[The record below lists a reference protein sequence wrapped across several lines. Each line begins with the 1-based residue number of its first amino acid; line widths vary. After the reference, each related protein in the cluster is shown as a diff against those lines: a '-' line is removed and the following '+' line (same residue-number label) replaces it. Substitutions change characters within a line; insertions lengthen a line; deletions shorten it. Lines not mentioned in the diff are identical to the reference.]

1 MKPDGRDSL
10 RGLSTEQA
18 ARLLARDGPNELPRP
33 PRRTAGRI
41 LRELAREPMHQLLTA
56 AVAIYFVLGDIAEA
70 SVLLAFL
77 GVIVTITLV
86 QERRTERVLEAL
98 RDMTSPRALVW
109 RDGAPRRVAGVE
121 LVRGDLIE
129 LAEGDRVPAD
139 ARLISAND
147 LAVDESLLSGESLP
161 VAKAAAAADGP
172 AGGEP
177 APSRQVFAGTMVVAG
192 RALAEVSATGAH
204 SEIGRIGAV
213 LGAIEAESTP
223 LHRQTRQL
231 VRWFSV
237 LGLVVS
243 LIVGVL
249 FAWSQGDW
257 LGATLAGI
265 TMAMSMLPQEFLLI
279 LTVFMAMGAWRLS
292 QHRVLTR
299 RAATIEALGAATV
312 LCTDKTGTL
321 TRNQMRI
328 ETLVCFGA
336 AGPVSWHAADGAL
349 DAPFATLL
357 RHGVLACEQ
366 DAFDPMERA
375 FHALAAATLAD
386 RAPQARLV
394 HEYGLSPALPVMTHV
409 WQLDPGP
416 EQVVAA
422 KGAPESVIGLCRL
435 PAALHAQ
442 VLAAAADLAAQGM
455 RVLAVASAG
464 FAGGAWPATPHG
476 FDFRLLGLVAL
487 ADPLRDTVPRAV
499 EDCRRAGIR
508 VLMITGDHP
517 GTARAIARQ
526 AGLDGEAGLLLGDE
540 VAALDA
546 AALRRAVRTTTVFAR
561 VPPQQ
566 KLRIVEALKANGE
579 VVAMTGDGVNDAP
592 SLKAAHIGIAM
603 GGRGT
608 DVAREASAL
617 VLLDDDFGTLV
628 EAVRLGRRIY
638 DNLLKAMRFV
648 FAVHVPI
655 AGLTL
660 LPMLLGWPLLFTP
673 MHIAFLE
680 IVIDPVCSIVFEA
693 EDDEPDLMARSPREP
708 SAPLFSVSMI
718 AQSLLQGCV
727 ILLLVGGFYAWL
739 LHAGRSEDV
748 ARASTFV
755 ALIASNIALILA
767 NRSLRGDFRAVL
779 DGRNRALWSI
789 IVSVLALL
797 SVILAFQPV
806 RSLFGFALP
815 DPLLISASLGLGAT
829 ALIALM
835 VQQRL
840 MTAFAHAARRR
851 GAPTR
856 QG

>member
-1 MKPDGRDSL
+1 MNPDGRDPQ

-33 PRRTAGRI
+33 PRRTAWHI

-56 AVAIYFVLGDIAEA
+56 AVAIYFVLGDLAEA

-77 GVIVTITLV
+77 GVIVSITLV

-109 RDGAPRRVAGVE
+109 RDGAPRRLAGVE

-129 LAEGDRVPAD
+129 LAEGDRVPSD

-161 VAKAAAAADGP
+161 VAKSAAAGDEPGGEP
-172 AGGEP
+172 AGDAP

-243 LIVGVL
+243 VVVGVL

-328 ETLVCFGA
+328 ETLVCFNPDGPA
-336 AGPVSWHAADGAL
+336 HWRAGDGAL
-349 DAPFATLL
+349 DARFAALL

-366 DAFDPMERA
+366 EAFDPMERA
-375 FHALAAATLAD
+375 FHELAAATLTEPAAQ
-386 RAPQARLV
+386 RSLV

-409 WQLDPGP
+409 WQLGPGP
-416 EQVVAA
+416 AHIVAA
-422 KGAPESVIGLCRL
+422 KGAPESVTALCRL
-435 PAALHAQ
+435 PAALRAQ
-442 VLAAAADLAAQGM
+442 VLEVAASLAGQGM
-455 RVLAVASAG
+455 RVLAVAGAS
-464 FAGGAWPATPHG
+464 FAGGAWPTTPHG

-540 VAALDA
+540 VAALDD

-561 VPPQQ
+561 VAPQQ

-660 LPMLLGWPLLFTP
+660 IPMLLGWPLLFTP

-693 EDDEPDLMARSPREP
+693 EDEEPDLMARAPREP
-708 SAPLFSVSMI
+708 SAPLFSPAMM
-718 AQSLLQGCV
+718 AGSLLQGGV
-727 ILLLVGGFYAWL
+727 VLLLVGGFYGGL
-739 LHAGRSEDV
+739 LQHGLAEPA
-748 ARASTFV
+748 ARTTAFI

-767 NRSLRGDFRAVL
+767 NRAMSGGLRAAL
-779 DGRNRALWSI
+779 LARNRALWGM
-789 IVSVLALL
+789 VLATAALL
-797 SVILAFQPV
+797 ATVVGVEPL
-806 RSLFGFALP
+806 RRLFGFALP
-815 DPLLISASLGLGAT
+815 EPMWIGAALGLGAAT
-829 ALIALM
+829 LAVLLLQRALLA
-835 VQQRL
+835 
-840 MTAFAHAARRR
+840 AFARARAAAR
-851 GAPTR
+851 A
-856 QG
+856 

>member
-1 MKPDGRDSL
+1 M
-10 RGLSTEQA
+10 EQA

-33 PRRTAGRI
+33 PRRTAWHI

-56 AVAIYFVLGDIAEA
+56 AVAIYFVLGDLAEA

-77 GVIVTITLV
+77 GVIVSITLV

-109 RDGAPRRVAGVE
+109 RDGAPQRLAGVE

-161 VAKAAAAADGP
+161 VAKSAAADGEP
-172 AGGEP
+172 AGDAP
-177 APSRQVFAGTMVVAG
+177 APSRRVFAGTMVVAG
-192 RALAEVSATGAH
+192 RALAEVSTTGAH

-243 LIVGVL
+243 VVVGVL

-328 ETLVCFGA
+328 ETLVCFTADGPTRWR
-336 AGPVSWHAADGAL
+336 AGDGAL
-349 DAPFATLL
+349 DERFAALL
-357 RHGVLACEQ
+357 RHGVVACEQ

-375 FHALAAATLAD
+375 FHTLAATSLAD
-386 RAPQARLV
+386 PAAPRRLV

-409 WQLDPGP
+409 WELDTGP
-416 EQVVAA
+416 EHAAVAA
-422 KGAPESVIGLCRL
+422 KGAPESVAGLCRL
-435 PAALHAQ
+435 PEALRAQ
-442 VLAAAADLAAQGM
+442 VLEAAVGLADQGM
-455 RVLAVASAG
+455 RVLAVASAC
-464 FAGGAWPATPHG
+464 FAGKAWPATPHG

-487 ADPLRDTVPRAV
+487 ADPLRETVPRAV

-526 AGLDGEAGLLLGDE
+526 AGLDGEAGVLLGDE
-540 VAALDA
+540 VAALDD
-546 AALRRAVRTTTVFAR
+546 AALRRAVSTTTVFAR
-561 VPPQQ
+561 VAPQD

-608 DVAREASAL
+608 DVAREASSL

-628 EAVRLGRRIY
+628 QAVRLGRRIY

-660 LPMLLGWPLLFTP
+660 IPMLMGWPLVFTP

-680 IVIDPVCSIVFEA
+680 IIIDPVCSIVFEA
-693 EDDEPDLMARSPREP
+693 EDEEPDLMARAPRDP
-708 SAPLFSVSMI
+708 SAPLFSMSLI
-718 AQSLLQGCV
+718 AQSLVQGCV
-727 ILLLVGGFYAWL
+727 VLLLVGGFYAWL
-739 LHAGRSEDV
+739 LHKGTSADA
-748 ARASTFV
+748 ARASAFI

-767 NRSLRGDFRAVL
+767 NRSLYGRFRAAIQT
-779 DGRNRALWSI
+779 RNRALWGMVLTI
-789 IVSVLALL
+789 LALL
-797 SVILAFQPV
+797 SAVLVWGPV
-806 RSLFGFALP
+806 RRLFGFELP
-815 DPLLISASLGLGAT
+815 DPIMIGASLGLGVAT
-829 ALIALM
+829 FMALM
-835 VQQRL
+835 LQQGL
-840 MTAFAHAARRR
+840 MATRRR
-851 GAPTR
+851 GWR
-856 QG
+856 GR

>member
-1 MKPDGRDSL
+1 MNPDGRDSQ
-10 RGLSTEQA
+10 RGLNTEQA
-18 ARLLARDGPNELPRP
+18 AGLLARDGPNELPRP
-33 PRRTAGRI
+33 PRRTAAHI
-41 LRELAREPMHQLLTA
+41 LRELAREPMHQLLAA
-56 AVAIYFVLGDIAEA
+56 AVAIYFVLGDRAEA

-161 VAKAAAAADGP
+161 VAKAAAADGP
-172 AGGEP
+172 AGDAP
-177 APSRQVFAGTMVVAG
+177 APSHQVFAGTMVVAG
-192 RALAEVSATGAH
+192 RALAEVSATGAR

-243 LIVGVL
+243 VIVGVL

-312 LCTDKTGTL
+312 LCNDKTGTL

-336 AGPVSWHAADGAL
+336 DGPVTWLAADGAL
-349 DAPFATLL
+349 DAHFATLL

-366 DAFDPMERA
+366 EAFDPMERA
-375 FHALAAATLAD
+375 FHTLAATLAD

-394 HEYGLSPALPVMTHV
+394 HEYGLSPALPLMTHV
-409 WQLDPGP
+409 WQLGPGP

-422 KGAPESVIGLCRL
+422 KGAPESVIALCRL
-435 PAALHAQ
+435 PAAMRAQ
-442 VLAAAADLAAQGM
+442 VLEAAADLAAQGM

-526 AGLDGEAGLLLGDE
+526 AGLDGEAGMLLGDE
-540 VAALDA
+540 VAALDD
-546 AALRRAVRTTTVFAR
+546 AALRHAVRTTTVFAR

-660 LPMLLGWPLLFTP
+660 IPMLLGWPLLFTP

-693 EDDEPDLMARSPREP
+693 EDEEPDLMARAPRDP
-708 SAPLFSVSMI
+708 SAPLFSPSMM
-718 AQSLLQGCV
+718 AGSLLQGGV
-727 ILLLVGGFYAWL
+727 VLLLVGSFYGGL
-739 LHAGRSEDV
+739 LQHGLAEAA
-748 ARASTFV
+748 ARTAAFV

-767 NRSLRGDFRAVL
+767 NRALGGGLRAAL
-779 DGRNRALWSI
+779 QARNRALWGM
-789 IVSVLALL
+789 VLATVALL
-797 SVILAFQPV
+797 ATVVGVAPL
-806 RSLFGFALP
+806 RRLFGFAVPEPIWIGAALGVGAVTLAA
-815 DPLLISASLGLGAT
+815 LLAGRALRAT
-829 ALIALM
+829 
-835 VQQRL
+835 
-840 MTAFAHAARRR
+840 FRR
-851 GAPTR
+851 GRGHVGA
-856 QG
+856 